1 MVCRITVIKSEDCLP
16 SSKTAKALSEILGIS
31 RDVMSYVKLKKDA
44 TKNSSSR
51 YNKGHFLNHLA
62 HIQVQV
68 LKQRK
73 EINEAIVE
81 WSANS
86 KEVSDK
92 TPIENHMKRDPV
104 IAKKHGGKIKLLLNY
119 WKYRRLPFTFL
130 NKYTFFNV
138 LTYNTCI
145 C

>member
-1 MVCRITVIKSEDCLP
+1 MVHRITVIKSEYCLS

-31 RDVMSYVKLKKDA
+31 KDVMSYEKLKKDA

-92 TPIENHMKRDPV
+92 TPTENHMKRDPV
-104 IAKKHGGKIKLLLNY
+104 IAKKHGGKIKLLLN
-119 WKYRRLPFTFL
+119 
-130 NKYTFFNV
+130 
-138 LTYNTCI
+138 C
-145 C
+145 